1 MATKRLSQAEIDK
14 IYKNWGKQ
22 PASKISIE
30 DSERNRESVWVF
42 VVGDGLV
49 AINNV
54 PIMDDYRW
62 QDIVTMGSSRPTIV
76 HRRWHTRLWFNYD
89 NADTEKE
96 DLKRRKAIFNALK
109 PIGHAGFMWKGLA
122 YILMEMKKT
131 KATAAFKKASKT
143 VPHYKGMPAQ

>member
-1 MATKRLSQAEIDK
+1 MPTKKLSETEIDK

-22 PASKISIE
+22 RATKIHIT
-30 DSERNRESVWVF
+30 DSQGRGESVWGL

-54 PIMDDYRW
+54 PLMDDYRW
-62 QDIVTMGSSRPTIV
+62 QDIVTGGGSRPSIV

-89 NADTEKE
+89 AAEDEKG
-96 DLKRRKAIFNALK
+96 DLERRKAIFNALK
-109 PIGHAGFMWKGLA
+109 PVGHVGFMWKGLA

-143 VPHYKGMPAQ
+143 VPHYKGMAAQ